1 MMFEI
6 QLNMYQ
12 AVAVAAFV
20 LLLGRFLVSKFPI
33 LTKYCIPE
41 PVVGGIVFAL
51 AHVILR
57 SAGILEISFDS
68 TLQTFFMTV
77 FFCSVGFTACFRLL
91 KKGGI
96 QVVLFLVISV
106 IMVVLQNVLGSS
118 LASLFG
124 LDPRLG
130 LATGSI
136 PMVGGHGT
144 AAAFG
149 PVLEEAGVTGAN
161 AVAIASATFGLVA
174 GCMIGGPI
182 AYRHIKRLGLH
193 STESATGSTEE
204 VEVDK
209 SEFGGTID
217 SKRFLDAALYLAV
230 AIGVGTIVSMFL
242 TKIKIMGQPM
252 SFPSYIGAMVVAAVI
267 RNVTDTAKIE
277 MPMEEISTLGSLSLS
292 LFLGLA
298 MMGLKLWQLADLALP
313 MIVMLAAQTIL
324 MIVFAYFIVFNLL
337 GRNYDAA
344 VMTTGFCGFGM
355 GATPNAMA
363 NMQAV
368 TAKYGP
374 APTAYFV
381 VPLVGSLFID
391 FFNSVIITLFM
402 NFLH

>member
-1 MMFEI
+1 MISIE
-6 QLNMYQ
+6 LNMYQ
-12 AVAVAAFV
+12 AAAIAALV
-20 LLLGRFLVSKFPI
+20 LLLGRFLVSRFSV
-33 LTKYCIPE
+33 LARYCIPE
-41 PVVGGIVFAL
+41 PVVGGVIFAI
-51 AHVILR
+51 AHLILR
-57 SAGILEISFDS
+57 SAGILEISFDA
-68 TLQTFFMTV
+68 TLQSFFMTV

-96 QVVLFLVISV
+96 QVFLFLGLAVCMVIF
-106 IMVVLQNVLGSS
+106 QNALGAA
-118 LASLFG
+118 LASVFH

-144 AAAFG
+144 AGAFG
-149 PVLEEAGVTGAN
+149 PVLEEAGVAGAN

-182 AYRHIKRLGLH
+182 AYRHIHSKGLI
-193 STESATGSTEE
+193 SKETATGAAEIT
-204 VEVDK
+204 VDK
-209 SEFGGTID
+209 NEVTGAID
-217 SKRFLDAALYLAV
+217 SRRFLDAALYLAI
-230 AIGVGTIVSMFL
+230 AIGAGTIVSSL
-242 TKIKIMGQPM
+242 LQKITIMGQPM
-252 SFPSYIGAMVVAAVI
+252 SFPSYIGAMVVAAAI
-267 RNVTDTAKIE
+267 RNLVDVSRKE
-277 MPMEEISTLGSLSLS
+277 MPLEEISTIGSFCLS

-298 MMGLKLWQLADLALP
+298 MMGLKLWQLTELALP

-324 MIVFAYFIVFNLL
+324 MAVFAYFVVFNLL

-368 TAKYGP
+368 TSKYGP

-391 FFNSVIITLFM
+391 FFNSIIITLFM
-402 NFLH
+402 NFL